1 MKASAAMKRS
11 LLIFALASL
20 TSIAAVR
27 AADTS
32 ATAQATAASSEWLAV
47 IDAGEYGKSWDAAA
61 AVLRQNITKPQW
73 ERAAGAVRKQTGAL
87 KSREL
92 QSAQPAHELPGVPA
106 GDYVVLTYRSSFAD
120 APTATET
127 VTPMREAD
135 GTWRVAGYYIK

>member
-1 MKASAAMKRS
+1 MNRL
-11 LLIFALASL
+11 LLIFSLASL

-32 ATAQATAASSEWLAV
+32 ATEQATAAARDWLTV
-47 IDAGEYGKSWDAAA
+47 IDAGEYGKSWDEAA
-61 AVLRQNITKPQW
+61 AVLKQNITKAQW
-73 ERAAGAVRKQTGAL
+73 ERAAGTVRKQTGAL
-87 KSREL
+87 KFREL

-120 APTATET
+120 VPAATET

-135 GTWRVAGYYIK
+135 GTWRVAGYRVK

>member
-1 MKASAAMKRS
+1 MKRS

-20 TSIAAVR
+20 TSIVVR
-27 AADTS
+27 ADDTS
-32 ATAQATAASSEWLAV
+32 ATAQATAASSDWLAV
-47 IDAGEYGKSWDAAA
+47 VDAGDYGKSWDEAAA
-61 AVLRQNITKPQW
+61 LLRKNMTKAQW
-73 ERAAGAVRKQTGAL
+73 ERAAGSVRKQTGPL

-120 APTATET
+120 APVATET

-135 GTWRVAGYYIK
+135 GKWRVAGYRVK

>member
-1 MKASAAMKRS
+1 MNRL
-11 LLIFALASL
+11 LLIFSL
-20 TSIAAVR
+20 GSLISIAAVR

-32 ATAQATAASSEWLAV
+32 ATEQATAAARDWLTV
-47 IDAGEYGKSWDAAA
+47 IDAGEYGKSWDEAA
-61 AVLRQNITKPQW
+61 AVLKQNITKAQW
-73 ERAAGAVRKQTGAL
+73 ERAAGTVRKQTGAL

-120 APTATET
+120 VPAATET

-135 GTWRVAGYYIK
+135 GTWRVAGYRVK